1 MVTIRNL
8 EVRFEVDGGEDERT
22 FARLFEKYIARWRRL
37 EAEASERKRFLAS
50 ERSIG
55 DRPMKEGF

>member
-22 FARLFEKYIARWRRL
+22 FVRLFQKYIARWRQL
-37 EAEASERKRFLAS
+37 ETEACERKRFLAS
-50 ERSIG
+50 ERSMG
-55 DRPMKEGF
+55 ARPMKEGF